1 MSGMRIKKGDRV
13 KVIAGKDKGKEGVVL
28 RALPKRNRVV
38 VEKVNI
44 AKKAMRPTQQNP
56 QGGIVSIEMPL
67 HVSNVMLIDPN
78 TKEPTRVRY
87 RFKEDGTKVRV
98 AVKSG
103 KDID

>member
-1 MSGMRIKKGDRV
+1 MSGMKIKKGDLV

-28 RALPKRNRVV
+28 RALPERNRVV

-44 AKKAMRPTQQNP
+44 VKKAQRPTPQNQ
-56 QGGIVSIEMPL
+56 QGGIMSIEAPL
-67 HVSNVMLIDPN
+67 HVSNVMLIDPA
-78 TKEPTRVRY
+78 TKKPTRIGD

-98 AVKSG
+98 AKVSG